1 MIRLTEQTVF
11 AERYIFNRLLG
22 HGGFSE
28 VWLATDKITGLEIAV
43 KVYAPGQGMDT
54 DGMHDFCKE
63 LSQVYNLNHTNLL
76 KPQHVDNWEGM
87 PYLVMPFCKK
97 GSCHRLIGTMSEK
110 QIWKLLHDVA
120 SGLAYLHEQDIIHQD
135 IKPDNILIDN
145 AGNYV
150 ITDFGISVQSRST
163 LRKSMNISSGS
174 GTTAYMG
181 PERFSTDPTPI
192 KASDIWSLGATAY
205 ELLTGNAPFG
215 EIGGGMQKGGAD
227 LPTIKQNISSELRMV
242 LTKMMSLNPWDRPTA
257 ETIEQWAENP
267 KQIFVPQQPQQPIS
281 QPYSQPYTNPYPA
294 PKGNK
299 KGLIIGIVVAA
310 LVLILGGGAYMVHE
324 KRADDDKKKIEQDI
338 ANATKER
345 IELQHK
351 LREKCTKY
359 ISDLTYDNFL
369 ENFDKTVIELREF
382 EEFEKKGRE
391 VHDTP
396 IVLKKSYS
404 QENMKLFRSRLSILR
419 NISQSTLDRYNKER
433 YDKNGNLYQRAV
445 KTIACIDEASREID
459 MSEEKSAFDIKIYSD
474 NF

>member
-1 MIRLTEQTVF
+1 M
-11 AERYIFNRLLG
+11 
-22 HGGFSE
+22 
-28 VWLATDKITGLEIAV
+28 
-43 KVYAPGQGMDT
+43 
-54 DGMHDFCKE
+54 
-63 LSQVYNLNHTNLL
+63 
-76 KPQHVDNWEGM
+76 
-87 PYLVMPFCKK
+87 
-97 GSCHRLIGTMSEK
+97 
-110 QIWKLLHDVA
+110 
-120 SGLAYLHEQDIIHQD
+120 
-135 IKPDNILIDN
+135 
-145 AGNYV
+145 
-150 ITDFGISVQSRST
+150 
-163 LRKSMNISSGS
+163 
-174 GTTAYMG
+174 
-181 PERFSTDPTPI
+181 
-192 KASDIWSLGATAY
+192 
-205 ELLTGNAPFG
+205 
-215 EIGGGMQKGGAD
+215 
-227 LPTIKQNISSELRMV
+227 
-242 LTKMMSLNPWDRPTA
+242 
-257 ETIEQWAENP
+257 
-267 KQIFVPQQPQQPIS
+267 
-281 QPYSQPYTNPYPA
+281 
-294 PKGNK
+294 
-299 KGLIIGIVVAA
+299 
-310 LVLILGGGAYMVHE
+310 VLILGGGAYMVHE